1 LKYERR
7 SKCLTKKKIGGKT
20 KHREWQSAKRRRRK
34 IKGGEGIFFLAPR
47 HCRARARGKSL
58 LFLPTYSTAYPPYY
72 TVINLRLHPGLI
84 EGLVVDL

>member
-34 IKGGEGIFFLAPR
+34 IKGGEGIIFFGAKTLP
-47 HCRARARGKSL
+47 CTGQGKIASVSSDLLDRVSSL
-58 LFLPTYSTAYPPYY
+58 LYGNQSQVTS
-72 TVINLRLHPGLI
+72 RLN
-84 EGLVVDL
+84 